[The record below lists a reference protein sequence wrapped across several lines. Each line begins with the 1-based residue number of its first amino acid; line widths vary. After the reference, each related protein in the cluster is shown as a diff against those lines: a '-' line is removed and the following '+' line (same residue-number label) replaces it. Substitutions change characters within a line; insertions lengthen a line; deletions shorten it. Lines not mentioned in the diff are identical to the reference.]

1 MSLSYPSSFV
11 QTKFTSYRRSGCQC
25 RARYIIK
32 SENTQ
37 SRPEH
42 CCCCCWLWNRREF
55 MIQPSRPTY
64 TGGRRGLNW
73 GSEWTVGR
81 VFVLKNPPGELSI
94 FFCRVFAAAAS
105 LSLTHSLTHSLS
117 TTTPTIVGMST
128 IRQPPLGFPP
138 HHAAIMG
145 QVLVGL
151 QCSALSYSLG
161 IDPVHQEEKWILFYS
176 WWWRLRIFSASLVI
190 LSFLACSADPIS
202 LSFRFYSGTGI
213 SRATHL
219 HMNMTRN
226 GKQDSHKGQEW
237 MMGRV
242 TWH

>member
-11 QTKFTSYRRSGCQC
+11 QTKSTSYRRSGCQC

-117 TTTPTIVGMST
+117 TATPTIVGMST

-151 QCSALSYSLG
+151 QCFALHCPILSAS
-161 IDPVHQEEKWILFYS
+161 IQFTKKRNEFYS
-176 WWWRLRIFSASLVI
+176 
-190 LSFLACSADPIS
+190 
-202 LSFRFYSGTGI
+202 
-213 SRATHL
+213 TH
-219 HMNMTRN
+219 
-226 GKQDSHKGQEW
+226 GDED
-237 MMGRV
+237 
-242 TWH
+242 